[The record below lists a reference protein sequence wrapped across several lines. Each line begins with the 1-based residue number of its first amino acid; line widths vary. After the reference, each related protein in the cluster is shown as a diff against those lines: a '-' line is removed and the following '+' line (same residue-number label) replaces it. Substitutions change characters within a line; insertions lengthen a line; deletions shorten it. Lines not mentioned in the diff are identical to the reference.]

1 MNLMTPVNLE
11 ALLTQVEP
19 LQNAETPDALALF
32 TLLLE
37 GASPETPA
45 LPALI
50 PDGEGLP
57 DGGNALPANPLP
69 TVMDVEDFLADMA
82 AQTAILQPEQG
93 APEAV
98 QQMLQTSPMPVP
110 AVTEA
115 VRAVLNP
122 ALADSDD
129 ARLAIDPKL
138 PAGDERLGQRTE
150 VLLEKLATVS
160 LVEPRETK
168 STPMDTQTSRA
179 DLSVMAAQARQAPVT
194 TQAQAPQ
201 TPVLNAHPQSPQFAG
216 ELGDTIMRL
225 ARNGIG
231 EAELRM
237 NPADLGPL
245 RLSIRVR
252 DDMASVVLN
261 AQHPVTREALEQAL
275 PRLREMFAEQG
286 MQLTDASVGDGS
298 KSGSAP
304 GGLFAT
310 EGGEGQD
317 SAEPVQVAARTVIG
331 LVDVYA

>member
-1 MNLMTPVNLE
+1 MTPVNLE

-19 LQNAETPDALALF
+19 LQAGETPDALGLF
-32 TLLLE
+32 TALLE
-37 GASPETPA
+37 GASPEMPA
-45 LPALI
+45 LPALQ
-50 PDGEGLP
+50 PDGEALP

-138 PAGDERLGQRTE
+138 PVGDERPGQRTE
-150 VLLEKLATVS
+150 VLMEKLATAA
-160 LVEPRETK
+160 LVEPREPK
-168 STPMDTQTSRA
+168 AAPQDTASSRA
-179 DLSVMAAQARQAPVT
+179 DLSVMAAQARQAPVAGQT
-194 TQAQAPQ
+194 AQAPQ
-201 TPVLNAHPQSPQFAG
+201 APVMQSHPQSPQFAG

-231 EAELRM
+231 EAELRL

-245 RLSIRVR
+245 KLSIRVR

-298 KSGSAP
+298 KSGSP
-304 GGLFAT
+304 QGGLFAA
-310 EGGEGQD
+310 EAGDGQEFGETT
-317 SAEPVQVAARTVIG
+317 PVATRTVIG